1 MPVSLPTGPV
11 KSARTLSASRGVI
24 THARGIEGSGA
35 AFVAAE
41 LLRNDSPLVV
51 IVVPTHEEAVHTLD
65 DLSFFAENA
74 ICAYLPSFD
83 ATPYDASRP
92 DRAITLARA
101 QALSLLATERL
112 DVLVTTAAGW
122 IRRIPPRNSLKEGT
136 IPLEIGAHVRFD
148 EICQRFVAGG
158 YARTPVVEDPGTFA
172 VRGDILDVWPPTS
185 HVPLRLG
192 LEFETLMRIDPYDPE
207 TQVTIKGASL
217 PRKTQGKHEKELLLA
232 PARESIV
239 TQAARLRAAQVMQS
253 LCDSV
258 SHPTKKARAL
268 IDDVKDGHLFIGA
281 GAYLPAYSELC
292 SLADVLPAESTLVFH
307 EPTRVIEEIEK
318 ELTRVE
324 IAWSS
329 ASAEPHFSPDSHY
342 VVGPSLDQTI
352 ENRAVLCLHKAAITG
367 GSSTGFQAL
376 GQAPEDC
383 PDLAISSQDE
393 IAQRLDSARRSGG
406 RSAGLEPLCRQ
417 IAEWRDEEMTV
428 VLTARVETQA
438 ERLAH
443 LLEHRQLAVSRDSLD
458 LDATR
463 KGSALIVTTSNLARG
478 MIAPLERLVLLT
490 EEEIF
495 GRRHHTRRRPKA
507 ALAAVLDDLRSLS
520 PSDFVVHVEHGI
532 GRYLGLVHHQV
543 GGHTVELLAI
553 EYQGGDKLLL
563 PVYRLNQVQKF
574 SGEGAPRVDRLGGQT
589 FAKTKATVKK
599 KVRQIADRLLK
610 LYAERKAVER
620 TPIDPPGDEFFAFE
634 AGFPFEETPDQAAAI
649 VDVIEDLQ
657 KETVMDR
664 LVCGDVGF
672 GKTEVALRAAFLA
685 AHMGRQ
691 VALLCPTTVLAEQ
704 HLRTFSERFAETGVV
719 VRGLSRF
726 NTKTNQAKTLAEL
739 KSGKVDV
746 IIGTHRLLSGDVYF
760 KNLGLLIVDEEQRF
774 GVAHKERLKEL
785 RRTVDVLTLSA
796 TPIPRTLN
804 LAVGG
809 LRDMSVIATAPQ
821 ERRSIR
827 TITSRFD
834 ENVIQSAVRRELE
847 RGGQIYY
854 VHNRVEGILER
865 ADLLRRLVPEARI
878 AVGHGQMTERALEK
892 AMLGFVAGDFDIL
905 CATSIVES
913 GLDIPHANTIII
925 DRADLF
931 GLSQLYQIRGRVGR
945 SSSRAYCYLLVP
957 SEAGLSPEA
966 QARISALERYT
977 ELGSGFHIATMDM
990 EIRGAGEL
998 LGADQSGF
1006 TAAVG
1011 FELFSQMLEEASADL
1026 RGEKYISEVD
1036 PELSIDVEALLP
1048 ETYIEDIGIRLSLY
1062 KRYALANSDDD
1073 IARLD
1078 EELKNRFGSPPTVAV
1093 RFSEVMRLK
1102 TQLRRLRALGLSATG
1117 KTATLHLRE
1126 DTPLSAHRLVPFLAA
1141 AKGRYRLSPDGRLT
1155 RFGNN
1160 EENGLAHAGHLLRE
1174 LCELLEKPEANHDD
1188 GQAL

>member
-1 MPVSLPTGPV
+1 M
-11 KSARTLSASRGVI
+11 SARALSVAPGTIAHASGVQGC
-24 THARGIEGSGA
+24 AA
-35 AFVAAE
+35 AFVVAKLQNEAP
-41 LLRNDSPLVV
+41 RLVV
-51 IVVPTHEEAVHTLD
+51 LVVPNHEEAVRTLD
-65 DLSFFAENA
+65 DLSMFAPGA
-74 ICAYLPSFD
+74 VSSYLPSFD
-83 ATPYDASRP
+83 ATPYDATRP
-92 DRAITLARA
+92 DRGITLARA
-101 QALSLLATERL
+101 ATLSLLATDRL
-112 DVLVTTAAGW
+112 DILVTTAAGW
-122 IRRIPPRNSLKEGT
+122 IRRVPPRSHLAEGT
-136 IPLEIGAHVRFD
+136 VHLKIGAPVSWG
-148 EICQRFVAGG
+148 EVSATLVAGG

-172 VRGDILDVWPPTS
+172 IRGDILDVWPPTS
-185 HVPLRLG
+185 QVPLRLQ
-192 LEFETLMRIDPYDPE
+192 LEFETLISIDSYNPE
-207 TQVTIKGASL
+207 TQVSFTPDSL
-217 PRKTQGKHEKELLLA
+217 PKKTQAQRANELFVA
-232 PARESIV
+232 PARESVV
-239 TQAARLRAAQVMQS
+239 TTGARLRAAEVIRSVCDAVS
-253 LCDSV
+253 L
-258 SHPTKKARAL
+258 PTKKARAL
-268 IDDVKDGHLFIGA
+268 IEDVSEGRLFLGA
-281 GAYLPAYSELC
+281 SAYLPAYSELF
-292 SLADVLPAESTLVFH
+292 SLADTLPHEAAIVFH
-307 EPTRVIEEIEK
+307 EPSLVVLEVEK
-318 ELTRVE
+318 ELQR
-324 IAWSS
+324 AADA
-329 ASAEPHFSPDSHY
+329 ASAVSEVPHFPLEAHY
-342 VVGPSLDQTI
+342 VLGAALDDAI
-352 ENRAVLCLHKAAITG
+352 KDRAVLCLHKSAITG
-367 GSSTGFQAL
+367 GDAEGFRAL

-383 PDLAISSQDE
+383 AHLAISSQDE
-393 IAQRLDSARRSGG
+393 FSQKLESVRRQGG

-417 IAEWRDEEMTV
+417 IERWREEGMTV

-443 LLEHRQLAVSRDSLD
+443 LLEHRNLHPKRHPINLNTAQEGAE
-458 LDATR
+458 
-463 KGSALIVTTSNLARG
+463 LIINTGDLARG
-478 MIAPLERLVLLT
+478 MVAPLERLVLLT

-495 GRRHHTRRRPKA
+495 GRRHHTRQRPKA

-520 PSDFVVHVEHGI
+520 PGDFIVHVEHGI
-532 GRYLGLVHHQV
+532 GRYLGLEHRTVE
-543 GGHTVELLAI
+543 GHTVELLII

-589 FAKTKATVKK
+589 FAKTKAKVKK
-599 KVRQIADRLLK
+599 QVRQIADRLLK
-610 LYAERKAVER
+610 LYAERKAVQR
-620 TPIDPPGDEFFAFE
+620 VPIDPPGDEFIAFE
-634 AGFPFEETPDQAAAI
+634 AAFPFEETPDQAAAI

-657 KETVMDR
+657 RETVMDR

-685 AHMGRQ
+685 ANMGRQ
-691 VALLCPTTVLAEQ
+691 VALLCPTTILAEQ

-726 NTKTNQAKTLAEL
+726 HSKANQEKTLTEL
-739 KSGKVDV
+739 KAGKVDV
-746 IIGTHRLLSGDVYF
+746 VIGTHRLLSRDVYF

-804 LAVGG
+804 LAIGG

-834 ENVIQSAVRRELE
+834 EHVIQTAVRRELE
-847 RGGQIYY
+847 RGGQVYY
-854 VHNRVEGILER
+854 VHNRVEGIYER
-865 ADLLRRLVPEARI
+865 ADLLRRLIPEARI

-913 GLDIPHANTIII
+913 GLDIPHANTIIV

-945 SSSRAYCYLLVP
+945 SSNRAYCYLLVP
-957 SEAGLSPEA
+957 TDTQLSGDA
-966 QARISALERYT
+966 RARISALERYT

-1006 TAAVG
+1006 TAKVG

-1048 ETYIEDIGIRLSLY
+1048 ETYIEDIGVRLSLY
-1062 KRYALANSDDD
+1062 KRYALAGADDD
-1073 IARLD
+1073 IALLD
-1078 EELKNRFGSPPTVAV
+1078 EELKNRFGAPPAAAV

-1102 TQLRRLRALGLSATG
+1102 TQLRKLRALGLSATA
-1117 KTATLHLRE
+1117 KSATLHFRE
-1126 DTPLSAHRLVPFLAA
+1126 DTPLSATHLVPFIASA
-1141 AKGRYRLSPDGRLT
+1141 QGRYRLSPDGRLT
-1155 RFGNN
+1155 RSGSG
-1160 EENGLAHAGHLLRE
+1160 EENGLTHAGRLLAE
-1174 LCELLEKPEANHDD
+1174 LGAVLEAAVLAPSR
-1188 GQAL
+1188 G